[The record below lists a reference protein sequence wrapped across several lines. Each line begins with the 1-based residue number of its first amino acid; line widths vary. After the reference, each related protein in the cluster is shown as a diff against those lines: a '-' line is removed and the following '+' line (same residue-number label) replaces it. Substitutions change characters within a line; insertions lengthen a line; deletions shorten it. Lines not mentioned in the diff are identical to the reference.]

1 MRTRVINTFC
11 VRFAIAVLLVAPI
24 RTAGA
29 ASLPKKITS
38 SDGAPMVLVPA
49 GKFIM
54 GSNSGDDSE
63 EPRRKVY
70 IDGFYIDK
78 YELTNA
84 GFRAAGMRT
93 KENYGPKFNGSK
105 QPVAG
110 VTWFQARDYC
120 AKVGKRLPSEAE
132 WEKAARGTDGRK
144 YPWGDSW
151 EPDKV
156 IWRKN
161 SGGKPH
167 PVGRSYNTNESPYGA
182 VDMAGNVWEWAQD
195 VYSPHYYIDAPTRNP
210 KGPSSGDMRI
220 FRGGAWSYTFATDF
234 RAAKRGRSIPETRVS
249 SRGFRC
255 AKDLN

>member
-84 GFRAAGMRT
+84 RFRAAGMRT

-167 PVGRSYNTNESPYGA
+167 PVGRSYNNQREPLRRRGHGGERLGMGPRTSTRRTITSMRPRATPRGLARATCAFFAVAPGPTHSQRTSGPPNGAGAFQRPGSP
-182 VDMAGNVWEWAQD
+182 AGVFA
-195 VYSPHYYIDAPTRNP
+195 APRT
-210 KGPSSGDMRI
+210 
-220 FRGGAWSYTFATDF
+220 
-234 RAAKRGRSIPETRVS
+234 
-249 SRGFRC
+249 
-255 AKDLN
+255 

>member
-84 GFRAAGMRT
+84 RFRAAGMRT

-144 YPWGDSW
+144 SPGATHGS
-151 EPDKV
+151 
-156 IWRKN
+156 RTRS
-161 SGGKPH
+161 SGEK
-167 PVGRSYNTNESPYGA
+167 TAEESPTPWAGA
-182 VDMAGNVWEWAQD
+182 ITPTRAPTAPWTWRGTSGNGAQD